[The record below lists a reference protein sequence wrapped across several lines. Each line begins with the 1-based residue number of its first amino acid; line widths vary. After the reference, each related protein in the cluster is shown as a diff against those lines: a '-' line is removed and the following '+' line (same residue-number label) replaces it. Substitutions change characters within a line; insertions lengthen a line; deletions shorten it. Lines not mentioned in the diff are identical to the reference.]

1 MMRKVEAKAKVQA
14 RIFELNL
21 NLLNLPKDGAS

>member
-1 MMRKVEAKAKVQA
+1 MRKVEAKAAVQA
-14 RIFELNL
+14 RISELNP